1 MALEEYK
8 KNVDNLIDR
17 LIKKEIGI
25 GLYIRLKCMD
35 ALRIRMLQHGK
46 SNRSRIWEIE
56 KWKTIMIIAMNVAD
70 MAMTIL

>member
-35 ALRIRMLQHGK
+35 ALRIRML
-46 SNRSRIWEIE
+46 
-56 KWKTIMIIAMNVAD
+56 
-70 MAMTIL
+70 